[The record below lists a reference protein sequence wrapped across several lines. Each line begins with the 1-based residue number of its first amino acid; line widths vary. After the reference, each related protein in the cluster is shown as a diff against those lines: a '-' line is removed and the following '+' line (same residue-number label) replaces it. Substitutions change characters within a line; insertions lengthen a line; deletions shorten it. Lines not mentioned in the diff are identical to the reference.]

1 MENAEKKG
9 MGIRVRLIAMAI
21 LPALIISVVLMLLAN
36 YSLTTGLNTQALGGL
51 SLLAQ
56 AVKGGYDNM
65 EGDYRLDENNNRW
78 KGDVNLSENSDM
90 IDAYVEGLDADVTI
104 FTEKREE

>member
-36 YSLTTGLNTQALGGL
+36 YSLTTGLNT
-51 SLLAQ
+51 
-56 AVKGGYDNM
+56 
-65 EGDYRLDENNNRW
+65 
-78 KGDVNLSENSDM
+78 
-90 IDAYVEGLDADVTI
+90 
-104 FTEKREE
+104 